1 MSLSAYNRMRR
12 EAAMKLAESKKAK
25 QGTVADEAAKK
36 IAEEE
41 EQEELAAIEAEAIRR
56 QEVAEEAN
64 AKFEEDR
71 TQMPEMDQSDGAEP
85 QEIEEDLEFDLS
97 EPPLERVPEKTK
109 LDPSLGDSTPDT
121 APKKRPGR
129 KKTE

>member
-1 MSLSAYNRMRR
+1 MRR

>member
-1 MSLSAYNRMRR
+1 MSLSTYNRMRR

-25 QGTVADEAAKK
+25 QGTIADEAAKK
-36 IAEEE
+36 IAEEA
-41 EQEELAAIEAEAIRR
+41 EQERLAAIEAEAIRR

-71 TQMPEMDQSDGAEP
+71 TQMPEIDQTSGTELR
-85 QEIEEDLEFDLS
+85 EIEEDLGFDLDES
-97 EPPLERVPEKTK
+97 LLERMPEKTK